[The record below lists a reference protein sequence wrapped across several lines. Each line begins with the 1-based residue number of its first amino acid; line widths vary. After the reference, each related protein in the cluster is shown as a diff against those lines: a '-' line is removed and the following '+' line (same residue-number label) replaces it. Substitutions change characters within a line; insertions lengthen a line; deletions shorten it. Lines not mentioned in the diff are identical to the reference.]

1 MVSLLYYYFLMII
14 FKISNIKFRYK
25 IIQKFYSY
33 KYYGEIYVEA
43 NLCFLLK
50 KIKITNNKIIF
61 VYHSTHLN
69 SYNTLKYSLKLK
81 DDN

>member
-1 MVSLLYYYFLMII
+1 MV
-14 FKISNIKFRYK
+14 
-25 IIQKFYSY
+25 
-33 KYYGEIYVEA
+33 KYMLEA

>member
-1 MVSLLYYYFLMII
+1 MV
-14 FKISNIKFRYK
+14 
-25 IIQKFYSY
+25 
-33 KYYGEIYVEA
+33 KYMLGA

-50 KIKITNNKIIF
+50 RIKITNNKIIC
-61 VYHSTHLN
+61 VYYSTHLN